1 MKLYQKSLAGKKLIV
16 HKEVN
21 TGGTITFDS
30 DGYSEELTGDLIQ
43 VQSIASIIYAE
54 VVEQPKIQLDTTEEI
69 ITPNET
75 PEFTDALLVPE
86 IATIP
91 KSKKRRK

>member
-21 TGGTITFDS
+21 TGGAITFDS
-30 DGYSEELTGDLIQ
+30 DGYSEELSGDLVQ

-54 VVEQPKIQLDTTEEI
+54 IVEQPKIQLDTTEE
-69 ITPNET
+69 TPDET

-86 IATIP
+86 IATTP
-91 KSKKRRK
+91 KPKKRRK